1 MVCSVAEGARE
12 RAISVTAQSK
22 KHIQADYGIDGPGAV
37 AGLLI
42 AGGLCLAAA
51 GGMLWSSKVGKLRAR
66 DNLIGAIPWR
76 GDETVLDV
84 GCGRGLLLIAAA
96 KRLTSGT
103 AIGIDVWH
111 NVDQAG
117 NRPEAT
123 WANARREGVADR
135 IDIKDADARQIP
147 FTDGTFDVI
156 VSSLVLHNIHGRAE
170 RDTAVREIVRVL
182 KPGGRVALLDVAHT
196 GAYAQV
202 LINSGMADVRR
213 SRPQLLFFAPARIVS
228 GQKPSPSGG

>member
-1 MVCSVAEGARE
+1 M
-12 RAISVTAQSK
+12 TAQSK
-22 KHIQADYGIDGPGAV
+22 KHIQADYGIDGPGAIT
-37 AGLLI
+37 GLLI

-66 DNLIGAIPWR
+66 DTLIGAIPWR

-96 KRLTSGT
+96 KRLTTGK

-111 NVDQAG
+111 SVDQAG
-117 NRPEAT
+117 NRPEST
-123 WANARREGVADR
+123 WANARLEGVAGR

-147 FTDGTFDVI
+147 FADSAFDVI
-156 VSSLVLHNIHGRAE
+156 VSSLVLHNIPGRAE
-170 RDTAVREIVRVL
+170 RDTAVREIARVL

-196 GAYAQV
+196 KAYTQV
-202 LINSGMADVRR
+202 LIDSGMEDVRR
-213 SRPQLLFFAPARIVS
+213 SRPQLLFFAPARIVT
-228 GQKPSPSGG
+228 GRKPSSSRG

>member
-1 MVCSVAEGARE
+1 M
-12 RAISVTAQSK
+12 TAHQPRR
-22 KHIQADYGIDGPGAV
+22 IQADYGIDGPGAV

-42 AGGLCLAAA
+42 AGGLCLATA

-66 DNLIGAIPWR
+66 DTLIDALPWR

-96 KRLTSGT
+96 KRLTTGT

-111 NVDQAG
+111 SVDQAR

-123 WANARREGVADR
+123 WTNARREGVADR

-147 FTDGTFDVI
+147 FADGAFDVI

-196 GAYAQV
+196 NAYMQV
-202 LINSGMADVRR
+202 LIDSGLADVRR
-213 SRPQLLFFAPARIVS
+213 SRPLLLFFAPARIVT
-228 GQKPSPSGG
+228 GRKPSPSGG

>member
-1 MVCSVAEGARE
+1 M
-12 RAISVTAQSK
+12 
-22 KHIQADYGIDGPGAV
+22 
-37 AGLLI
+37 I

-66 DNLIGAIPWR
+66 DELLDAIPWC

-96 KRLTSGT
+96 KRLTTGK
-103 AIGIDVWH
+103 AVGIDVWH

-123 WANARREGVADR
+123 WANARLEGVADR
-135 IDIKDADARQIP
+135 IDVKDADARQLP
-147 FTDGTFDVI
+147 FADGTFDVI

-170 RDTAVREIVRVL
+170 RAKAVREIARVL

-196 GAYAQV
+196 GEYVQV
-202 LINSGMADVRR
+202 LRESGLRDVQR
-213 SRPQLLFFAPARIVS
+213 SKPRFLFFAPARIVA
-228 GQKPSPSGG
+228 GKKPPGGG